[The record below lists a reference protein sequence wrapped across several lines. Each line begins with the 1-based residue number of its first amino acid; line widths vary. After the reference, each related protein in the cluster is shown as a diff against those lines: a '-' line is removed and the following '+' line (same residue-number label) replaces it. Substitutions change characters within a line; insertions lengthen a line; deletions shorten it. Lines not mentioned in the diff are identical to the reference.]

1 MKAKRQKENVHLQS
15 LAPGQALGYS
25 LQYTL
30 LAHLLLTAE
39 EGSYC
44 SLEVLDDVA
53 VQTPDG
59 ETRLTQ
65 SKSALGGNP
74 VADRAIGLWK
84 SLFNWVQA
92 AQSGLVNPSKTVFEL
107 YVSTPKEGGIV
118 KKFSEAQTDEQA
130 REAIAYARNT
140 LWGAAPK
147 HPLRS
152 ELATDLARFVNLVL
166 ECDDALLVPLILHF
180 RLKTGSGSPHADL
193 ESTVR
198 GMPVSPPRVA
208 DIVNHICGWVKRHVD
223 LLLEAK
229 SPAVISRDEF
239 HREFTAFVRRID
251 RDLILTSAVPRPT
264 KEEAIEHLPR
274 TFVQQLDLIE
284 LSFEDKLEGISDY
297 LRACADRATWSKR
310 GDVHETSFDDLDE
323 NLKRTWKNVRCR
335 MDVQCRAVP
344 EVDHGRAVYAD
355 CMGHKSTVQGMEPP
369 GHFIPGCFHRLA
381 DAKEVGW
388 HPRYR
393 DRLAAKAITAGGSA

>member
-1 MKAKRQKENVHLQS
+1 MTAKRQKKDVHLQS

-53 VQTPDG
+53 VQAPDG
-59 ETRLTQ
+59 GTRLTQ

-92 AQSGLVNPSKTVFEL
+92 AQFGHVDATKTIFEV
-107 YVSTPKEGGIV
+107 YVSTPREGDIV
-118 KKFSEAQTDEQA
+118 NRFSGAQTDEQA
-130 REAIAYARNT
+130 RDAIAHAKKT
-140 LWGAAPK
+140 LWGLAPEY
-147 HPLRS
+147 PLRA
-152 ELATDLARFVNLVL
+152 ELATELARFVNPVL
-166 ECDDALLVPLILHF
+166 ECDDALLIALIQRF
-180 RLKTGSGSPHADL
+180 RLRTGSGSPHADL
-193 ESTVR
+193 ESLVR
-198 GMPVSPPRVA
+198 TLPVSPSRVA
-208 DIVNHICGWVKRHVD
+208 DIVNNLCGWVKRQAD
-223 LLLEAK
+223 QLLEAQK
-229 SPAVISRDEF
+229 PAVISRDEF

-251 RDLILTSAVPRPT
+251 RDLILTSAARRPT
-264 KEEAIEHLPR
+264 QEEAIEHLPR

-297 LRACADRATWSKR
+297 LRACADRTAWSKR
-310 GDVHETSFDDLDE
+310 GDVHEASFCDLDE
-323 NLKRTWKNVRCR
+323 DLKRTWKNVRR
-335 MDVQCRAVP
+335 QIDVQFRAAP
-344 EVDHGRAVYAD
+344 EVDQGRAIYAD
-355 CMGHKSTVQGMEPP
+355 CMEHKFPVQGMDPP
-369 GHFIPGCFHRLA
+369 GHFIPGCFHRLS

-388 HPRYR
+388 HPGYR
-393 DRLAAKAITAGGSA
+393 DRLAVRDTTVGESK